1 MQDLP
6 REESAVFN
14 DLENLCRSPGY
25 IHALAYLSYR
35 DNFVG
40 YQETLTGDDLAE
52 LYRPERLIRSE
63 MSTLLG
69 LLIKGDIDFTHP
81 GPKALQGYAD
91 QSEHLLEDLHLALST
106 PMFQGIEKL
115 GSGTRD
121 PELLSHGAVLRE
133 PIFYS
138 GESAYLS
145 QYRDLALKKYKKDE
159 DWLSKHCG
167 FNVSDAVAAANA
179 ISSLQPKRLKLFRR
193 SMVHDH
199 PDDWTIL
206 PFFTFTSSEIAL
218 ASGLDIAVVRKVM
231 QSFSVSEDERNAEFS
246 ALNEFNV
253 ANAKPILSRGQD
265 TFVLLQSYSLYE
277 AIYESPFF
285 WMLKDDKYRP
295 EALTNRGNFAEL
307 FSAECLRRVF
317 GEKYVHPNVTIGK
330 KEGTRLGEIDTLVV
344 FGDRAIVLQAKSK
357 RLTLEAKKGNDKVL
371 QSDFSKSIQD
381 SYDQAL
387 TCARLLVEGKHHIAD
402 SSGKRIPITALK
414 KVYLVCLVSDHY
426 PALSFQARQFLHPS
440 VSSEISAPFVMDVF
454 TLDVMSEML
463 SSPLHFL
470 SYVDRRTEYADKVSA
485 SHELT
490 VLSYHL
496 KTNLWVSG
504 EYNLISLQ
512 DDISTDLDVAMA
524 VRRDNVPGE
533 RTPKGIL
540 TRFKHTAFDGLISQ
554 IERQARPE
562 TLDLGFL
569 LLKMSGEAISQLNQG
584 IERVLQLTKKDR
596 GQHDFSMASG
606 DTGITVHCN
615 LFPKA
620 EAALKLQAHVLLRKY
635 KLRAPSWYG
644 IKLCELDGSLEFGYN
659 AQFAWSE
666 DADMEEASR
675 SLSLSQDMRFVN
687 GKLRR
692 FKVGRN
698 DPCPCRSGKKYK
710 QCHGR

>member
-1 MQDLP
+1 MDSP

-14 DLENLCRSPGY
+14 DLETLCRSPGY
-25 IHALAYLSYR
+25 VHALAYLSFR

-40 YQETLTGDDLAE
+40 YQEELTGNDLAE

-63 MSTLLG
+63 ISTLHG
-69 LLIKGDIDFTHP
+69 LLTKGNVDFTHP

-91 QSEHLLEDLHLALST
+91 QSEQLLEDLHLALSA
-106 PMFQGIEKL
+106 PMFQGIDKL
-115 GSGTRD
+115 GSGVRD
-121 PELLSHGAVLRE
+121 PDLLSRGAVLRE
-133 PIFYS
+133 PIFYC

-145 QYRDLALKKYKKDE
+145 QYRDLALKKYIKDDE
-159 DWLSKHCG
+159 WLRKHRG
-167 FNVSDAVAAANA
+167 FTISDAVTVANT
-179 ISSLQPKRLKLFRR
+179 ISSLQPKRLSVIRR
-193 SMVHDH
+193 TMLRSN
-199 PDDWTIL
+199 PDDWTML
-206 PFFTFTSSEIAL
+206 PFFTFTSREIAQT
-218 ASGLDIAVVRKVM
+218 SGLDAAVAANVM
-231 QSFSVSEDERNAEFS
+231 QSFSTSEDERNAEFK
-246 ALNEFNV
+246 ALNDFNV
-253 ANAKPILSRGQD
+253 ANARPILQYGPD

-285 WMLKDDKYRP
+285 WMLKDDKYTP
-295 EALTNRGNFAEL
+295 EALTNRGDFAEL

-330 KEGTRLGEIDTLVV
+330 KEDARLGEIDTLVA

-357 RLTLEAKKGNDKVL
+357 RLTIEAKKGNDKVL
-371 QSDFSKSIQD
+371 RADFSKSIED
-381 SYDQAL
+381 SYYQAL
-387 TCARLLVEGKHHIAD
+387 KCAGLLVEGTHQITDGA
-402 SSGKRIPITALK
+402 GKRIPIATPK
-414 KVYLVCLVSDHY
+414 RVYLICLVSDHY

-440 VSSEISAPFVMDVF
+440 VSDEIPAPFIMDVF

-485 SHELT
+485 THELT
-490 VLSYHL
+490 ILSFHL

-504 EYNLISLQ
+504 EFDRISLG

-540 TRFKHTAFDGLISQ
+540 TRFKHTPFDRLISQ

-569 LLKMSGEAISQLNQG
+569 MLKMSGETISQFNQG
-584 IERVLQLTKKDR
+584 LERLLQLTKSDR
-596 GQHDFSMASG
+596 GQHDFSMATGNS
-606 DTGITVHCN
+606 GITVHCN
-615 LFPKA
+615 LLQRA
-620 EAALKLQAHVLLRKY
+620 EAALKLKAHVLLRKY
-635 KLRAPSWYG
+635 KLRVPTWFG
-644 IKLCELDGSLEFGYN
+644 IKLSELDGSLEFGYN
-659 AQFAWSE
+659 AEFAWSE
-666 DADMEEASR
+666 DADMEEASK
-675 SLSLSQDMRFVN
+675 SLSLSMDTRFVN
-687 GKLRR
+687 GMPRR

-698 DPCPCRSGKKYK
+698 DPCPCKSGKKYK